1 MAISTVID
9 ALPEGS
15 EALAR
20 ECAGQNFF
28 AIDQSLQDLLAL
40 YMSDG
45 LRTHMWPHFDRLGK
59 LAGGHLDE
67 LAQHFQVRRDA
78 RSDDGEPFSRCRR
91 RRRYARC
98 SASSR
103 PTRHALRRGRW
114 G

>member
-67 LAQHFQVRRDA
+67 LARTAENHAPVLHPRD
-78 RSDDGEPFSRCRR
+78 RF
-91 RRRYARC
+91 
-98 SASSR
+98 
-103 PTRHALRRGRW
+103 GRDREVD
-114 G
+114 